1 MNSINQQEPKNN
13 FNTMKEINSND
24 VDFKRLSKKEYS
36 TIIKNFQPIVLEKYC
51 ERRFD
56 RYVTTVY
63 QLKDGRILEDHQGIY
78 SLFLDVK
85 SYDAYINH
93 LKINDI
99 GIKKMNYI
107 YNYEAFFNNKDSI
120 VQKIKK
126 EFALENFRID
136 NPKVKEVFFSLE
148 DKTSLLAFVSM
159 VYLDNL
165 KNSEWVFRQIE
176 SIKLPYVISNGA
188 IFSPL
193 DILNS
198 QEKKEVMWETLL
210 KSFN

>member
-1 MNSINQQEPKNN
+1 
-13 FNTMKEINSND
+13 
-24 VDFKRLSKKEYS
+24 
-36 TIIKNFQPIVLEKYC
+36 
-51 ERRFD
+51 
-56 RYVTTVY
+56 
-63 QLKDGRILEDHQGIY
+63 
-78 SLFLDVK
+78 
-85 SYDAYINH
+85 
-93 LKINDI
+93 
-99 GIKKMNYI
+99 
-107 YNYEAFFNNKDSI
+107 
-120 VQKIKK
+120 
-126 EFALENFRID
+126 
-136 NPKVKEVFFSLE
+136 
-148 DKTSLLAFVSM
+148 M